1 MKGLASAWAMARW
14 RLKEFAR
21 FTINST
27 VYARFY
33 DGDIRFS
40 VSFDCSIPPKMA
52 TSIPNEYS
60 KCYIST
66 TINPRDSKF
75 GRFKEDNEWSNILSC
90 WPIRVTWPSRYHLV
104 NFQCWISNSMIQP
117 LFGVDQCTKTPTSWG
132 ENLFSYDSVMWPQ
145 RNISVSRF
153 QRVEAPGP
161 TTRLCCTGVTFTLAF
176 LFTTDVKMDES
187 AKWKN
192 AEETAY
198 FRIDTKQG
206 VANASIAHSNPL
218 LPQVFWLLARVPLFS
233 CFPSV
238 CL

>member
-1 MKGLASAWAMARW
+1 MPSGRPHASWSRKVESYLKDAGMKGLASAWAMARW

-75 GRFKEDNEWSNILSC
+75 GRFKEDNE
-90 WPIRVTWPSRYHLV
+90 
-104 NFQCWISNSMIQP
+104 
-117 LFGVDQCTKTPTSWG
+117 
-132 ENLFSYDSVMWPQ
+132 
-145 RNISVSRF
+145 
-153 QRVEAPGP
+153 
-161 TTRLCCTGVTFTLAF
+161 
-176 LFTTDVKMDES
+176 
-187 AKWKN
+187 
-192 AEETAY
+192 
-198 FRIDTKQG
+198 
-206 VANASIAHSNPL
+206 
-218 LPQVFWLLARVPLFS
+218 
-233 CFPSV
+233 
-238 CL
+238 